1 MELSV
6 LREVTSIPSILTT
19 LLHPPK
25 EGVTLE
31 AAPAPLLSG
40 CSAPSSHGPSPPSGL
55 MYWWCRTRVLIT
67 PISTSG

>member
-6 LREVTSIPSILTT
+6 LWEVTSIPFILTA

-40 CSAPSSHGPSPPSGL
+40 CSILTRSLSSLGADVLVVQNPSDNNSH
-55 MYWWCRTRVLIT
+55 
-67 PISTSG
+67 